1 MATPILM
8 EQLKEAMAAQTSTS
22 GKAPDTAPGT
32 SDSESSSSGSAA
44 EIPESSLVTIVL

>member
-8 EQLKEAMAAQTSTS
+8 EQLKEAMAAQTS
-22 GKAPDTAPGT
+22 GKAPDTVPGT
-32 SDSESSSSGSAA
+32 PDSESSSSGSAA